1 GAFTARSVSS
11 ATSIGQGF
19 RSRRAPIRSRQS
31 NDRRPQP
38 GDGMDDFVPADLNLD
53 LHQLDELLGATRSR
67 YHRRLTPFAASEQ
80 LIVIDRE
87 IREAR
92 VQPPSPELQ
101 LEIRKLTARLRALDP
116 H

>member
-1 GAFTARSVSS
+1 M
-11 ATSIGQGF
+11 
-19 RSRRAPIRSRQS
+19 
-31 NDRRPQP
+31 NDLV
-38 GDGMDDFVPADLNLD
+38 GADLD
-53 LHQLDELLGATRSR
+53 GELHLLDELLGETRSR

-87 IREAR
+87 IRDAR
-92 VQPPSPELQ
+92 AQPPSPELQ